1 MCFSYG
7 PGRLACTCQRRLK
20 IPHFAG
26 RKFPSP
32 HRVVVYSFGCRI
44 QNEFQPVKRRR
55 ALVETNLPRN
65 SWPQTHQDDEARG
78 GADDDLAPGSEQYI
92 GLIDLPMPKKTH
104 NEW

>member
-1 MCFSYG
+1 M
-7 PGRLACTCQRRLK
+7 
-20 IPHFAG
+20 
-26 RKFPSP
+26 
-32 HRVVVYSFGCRI
+32 VVYSFGCRI

-92 GLIDLPMPKKTH
+92 GLIDLPMPKKLITSGSVCRGRSGRQRDH
-104 NEW
+104 RPVAVPAKESDRLYDVP